1 MVSNYGELYSIF
13 DSWYRFQLELKNK
26 FYATKDHAYN
36 KNYIYSL
43 LQDSDPQLLN
53 EVYPFIRSIK
63 SELKEKMVYLYKVR
77 LNEDISKYIKMVGID
92 MFNKALSEQFNK
104 RLLHTYEEIIDE
116 INHTN
121 QVCGY
126 KNSNEE
132 FIITKMLYEQYISTE
147 HGRFDK
153 KNINRLEEFLSIH
166 GIYLSKFDSQYTKYG
181 LFTISDE
188 FDLVNV
194 QYTPMLYHTKVE
206 SFIRFDEISRHLFHK
221 LIELKNKG
229 EIISLALRPDYHFA
243 EDKLG
248 LSYLTEEVERGIT
261 FSLKNFGRDSIT
273 KLYSKN
279 YDNQLWINIDNKNI
293 TFEEFL
299 DNFIVYKESIVT
311 QVIHAE
317 YTVTNGGIYITHID
331 HEFIFYT
338 LEEYEKRKSNPNQKG
353 EARTRFK
360 TFKIDNSKIP
370 VTDAHGNNFFLFVL
384 EEYFINKDLI
394 QEYFDIIADTSA

>member
-1 MVSNYGELYSIF
+1 MVNNYDELNSIF
-13 DSWYRFQLELKNK
+13 DLWYRSQLELTNK
-26 FYATKDHAYN
+26 FYATKDHVYN

-43 LQDSDPQLLN
+43 LQDSAPQLLN

-63 SELKEKMVYLYKVR
+63 SGLKEKIIYLYKVR

-104 RLLHTYEEIIDE
+104 RLLHTYEEIINE
-116 INHTN
+116 INHN
-121 QVCGY
+121 NSVCGY
-126 KNSNEE
+126 TTSNEE
-132 FIITKMLYEQYISTE
+132 FIITKVLYDQYIPTK

-153 KNINRLEEFLSIH
+153 ENINLLEEFFETNGISLSEI
-166 GIYLSKFDSQYTKYG
+166 DNQYNKYG
-181 LFTISDE
+181 LLTISDE

-194 QYTPMLYHTKVE
+194 QYNPMLYHKKVE
-206 SFIRFDEISRHLFHK
+206 SFIRFDEVSKNLFYK
-221 LIELKNKG
+221 LIELKSRG
-229 EIISLALRPDYHFA
+229 EIINLALRPDYHCA

-261 FSLKNFGRDSIT
+261 FSLENFERDSIT
-273 KLYSKN
+273 KLYSNN
-279 YDNQLWINIDNKNI
+279 YDNQLWINIENANI

-317 YTVTNGGIYITHID
+317 YTVTNGDIYITHID

-360 TFKIDNSKIP
+360 TFKIDDSKIP
-370 VTDAHGNNFFLFVL
+370 VTDAHSNNFFLFVL

-394 QEYFDIIADTSA
+394 QEYFNSIPNH